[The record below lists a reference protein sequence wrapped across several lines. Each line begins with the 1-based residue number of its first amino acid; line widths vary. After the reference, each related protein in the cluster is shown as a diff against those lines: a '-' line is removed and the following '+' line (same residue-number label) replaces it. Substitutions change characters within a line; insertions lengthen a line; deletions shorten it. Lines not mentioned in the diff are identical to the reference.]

1 MSTIFSKTE
10 QGQEEIKTR
19 SGSLTQHVRQVLIFV
34 NGKRDMDALRKM
46 LPTDDLESTLQM
58 LQEQG
63 YIEAVEMTEIHDS
76 EPVSIS
82 PLVPVEKTSMPTG
95 SIFRDLPL
103 TPSTKELEL
112 ARNFMMN
119 TLKSFTGPY
128 ATISLIEKV
137 EAAQSH
143 TEMRAQFNHW
153 IDAIIQTH
161 PGKQRAD
168 ELRSAL
174 LKII

>member
-10 QGQEEIKTR
+10 QGQEEIKAR

-34 NGKRDMDALRKM
+34 NGKRDTDALRKT
-46 LPTDDLESTLQM
+46 LPADDLESTLQM
-58 LQEQG
+58 LHEQG
-63 YIEAVEMTEIHDS
+63 YIEAVEMIEIHDS
-76 EPVSIS
+76 DPVSGT
-82 PLVPVEKTSMPTG
+82 PLVPAEKAPIPTG
-95 SIFRDLPL
+95 SIFRDLPP

-137 EAAQSH
+137 DAAQSH
-143 TEMRAQFNHW
+143 TEMRAQFNYW
-153 IDAIIQTH
+153 IDAIIKTG

-168 ELRSAL
+168 ELRCAL